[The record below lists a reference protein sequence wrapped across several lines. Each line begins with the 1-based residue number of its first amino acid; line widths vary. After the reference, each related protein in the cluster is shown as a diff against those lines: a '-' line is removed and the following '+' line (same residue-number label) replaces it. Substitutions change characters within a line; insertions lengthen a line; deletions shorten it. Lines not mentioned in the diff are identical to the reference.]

1 MNHSSSQTSSTTLD
15 FLKPLVVQIEERL
28 EQFLELNEGCPSSLL
43 EAMHYSLMAGGKRLR
58 PVLVLL
64 SNEAC
69 GGQIGSA
76 MPAACAVEMVH
87 TYSLIHDDL
96 PAMDDDDLRRGQA
109 TNHVVHGE
117 AMAILAGD
125 ALLTLAFQLLSQKIH
140 PAESAV
146 ACCRVLSEAA
156 GACALVGGQVDDLYH
171 EKITRSTTENSE
183 ALVRDLEAI
192 HNRKTGGLMRASLLL
207 GGIVA
212 GSGDDELER
221 LGRYGSALGLL
232 FQITDDLL
240 DEHGD
245 ESQMGKRVRKDS
257 DRGKLTYPGVL
268 GITESKRRA
277 VALAERAMS
286 EARTFMGGGKL
297 EALAEFVLSRSR

>member
-1 MNHSSSQTSSTTLD
+1 
-15 FLKPLVVQIEERL
+15 
-28 EQFLELNEGCPSSLL
+28 
-43 EAMHYSLMAGGKRLR
+43 
-58 PVLVLL
+58 
-64 SNEAC
+64 
-69 GGQIGSA
+69 
-76 MPAACAVEMVH
+76 
-87 TYSLIHDDL
+87 
-96 PAMDDDDLRRGQA
+96 
-109 TNHVVHGE
+109 
-117 AMAILAGD
+117 
-125 ALLTLAFQLLSQKIH
+125 
-140 PAESAV
+140 
-146 ACCRVLSEAA
+146 
-156 GACALVGGQVDDLYH
+156 
-171 EKITRSTTENSE
+171 
-183 ALVRDLEAI
+183 
-192 HNRKTGGLMRASLLL
+192 MRASLLL

-212 GSGDDELER
+212 GRGDDELER